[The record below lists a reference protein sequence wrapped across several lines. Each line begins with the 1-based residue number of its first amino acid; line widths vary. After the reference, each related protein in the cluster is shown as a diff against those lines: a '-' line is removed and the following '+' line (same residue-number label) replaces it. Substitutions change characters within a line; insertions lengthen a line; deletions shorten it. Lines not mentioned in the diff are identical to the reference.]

1 MQTTGYPT
9 LEQLGTT
16 EEAVKDNKPQF
27 LRLAKANV
35 ISGLLLIAVLL
46 FWFTW
51 HEPIMPQSY
60 GSLAELGLSYNFT
73 VFKASACEDCG
84 SFMSAVGYTILTG
97 AGVFFP
103 LLDGRGDAPDHEG
116 GIFRQ
121 CDPHSQAS
129 AGLVVWLLG
138 MYFFIVP
145 WLDVW
150 LNLFAQLVFQACI
163 WVGWDIPLIIWS
175 VMHNGTIVSG
185 PGYFW
190 WS

>member
-97 AGVFFP
+97 AGVFF
-103 LLDGRGDAPDHEG
+103 LYWTVVGTHLITKAA
-116 GIFRQ
+116 FFVSVN
-121 CDPHSQAS
+121 SQAS

-185 PGYFW
+185 SGYFW